1 MQKFKVSLLLSSLLL
16 ALPVYAQSVVTSVE
30 FTPTPAPVSAEERS
44 RFYTRSSAIV
54 TYRDGAKKVFP
65 MAYQT
70 LYRSGDKFAN
80 NAAGLIVDKAGR
92 PILRSAAN
100 AEGEIAQGPF
110 YSFSPDANS
119 LLGIQNG
126 KDSASLI
133 THFEYSTDAP
143 NVDSAKPPVS
153 LYGQLPAAIYQARIL
168 QDKKTGLLHVT
179 ALNNVD
185 ASASDG
191 IWTPCGA
198 SQTPWGTHLGGEEYE
213 PNAKEFETVPFEAMN
228 LYTATPGKTAQAGGS
243 NPYAYGYKFEVSVAD
258 SGTSTDKQALVKHYA
273 MGRLANELGDVMPDQ
288 RTVYMGDDGRDTVMF
303 MFVADQAGKLS
314 AGTLY
319 AAIWMQVFAANGGQA
334 GLRWIPLGHAS
345 DDEVHQLVQSGLR
358 FSDIF
363 EVVSVLEVKANP
375 EKYSDFKAVYAY
387 PGTGKE
393 VAHLEYLKLKAGQE
407 KAAAFLES
415 RRYAAMLGATSEFT
429 KMEGVTHNTRDKRLY
444 IAMSYIEKGMVDK
457 LNEDRAQDDINL
469 EGDPKDLVCGAVY
482 EATLGGGEHDLQGN
496 KIDSLWVASSIQ
508 ALVTGGK
515 KPFGQT
521 YGELD
526 KCDTDRI
533 ANPDNLK
540 YSESMRT
547 LFISE
552 DSGNHLNNFVW
563 AYNVDRKQS
572 TRIFSAP
579 IGGENT
585 GLQVVED
592 WNGYAY
598 LMSNIQHPAA
608 VEDLKQYPDAIK
620 NGLGSKISQKG
631 IVGYISG
638 LPAVSNSVNKLKRSH

>member
-1 MQKFKVSLLLSSLLL
+1 MSLLLSSLLL
-16 ALPVYAQSVVTSVE
+16 AFPVYAQPVVTSVE
-30 FTPTPAPVSAEERS
+30 FTPTAVPVSAAERS
-44 RFYTRSSAIV
+44 SFYTRSSAIV
-54 TYRDGAKKVFP
+54 TYSDGAKKVFP

-70 LYRSGDKFAN
+70 LYRSGDKFGN
-80 NAAGLIVDKAGR
+80 SAAGMIVDKAGK

-100 AEGEIAQGPF
+100 AEGDIARGPF

-126 KDSASLI
+126 KNSASLI
-133 THFEYSTDAP
+133 THFEYNTDAP
-143 NVDSAKPPVS
+143 NVDPAKPPVD
-153 LYGQLPAAIYQARIL
+153 LYVQLPAAIYQASVA
-168 QDKKTGLLHVT
+168 QDKKSGLLHVT
-179 ALNNVD
+179 ALNNID

-213 PNAKEFETVPFEAMN
+213 PNAKEFETLPFQPMN
-228 LYTATPGKTAQAGGS
+228 LYTATLGKTAQAGGS

-258 SGTSTDKQALVKHYA
+258 NGTGKPALVKHYA
-273 MGRLANELGDVMPDQ
+273 MGRLANELGDIMPDQ

-319 AAIWMQVFAANGGQA
+319 AAIWMQVSAANGGQA

-363 EVVSVLEVKANP
+363 EVASEHDVKTNP
-375 EKYSDFKAVYAY
+375 EKYSDFKAVYTY
-387 PGTGKE
+387 QRSDKE
-393 VAHLEYLKLKAGQE
+393 VGHLEYLKLKAGKE
-407 KAAAFLES
+407 KPAAFLES
-415 RRYAAMLGATSEFT
+415 RRYAALLGATNEFT
-429 KMEGVTHNTRDKRLY
+429 KMEGVTHNARDKRLY

-457 LNEDRAQDDINL
+457 LNEERPQDDINL

-482 EATLGGGEHDLQGN
+482 EAMLRGGEQDIKGN

-563 AYNVDRKQS
+563 AYNVDRRQA

-592 WNGYAY
+592 WNGHAY

-608 VEDLKQYPDAIK
+608 LDDLKDYPDAIK
-620 NGLGSKISQKG
+620 KGLGSKISQKG
-631 IVGYISG
+631 VVGYIGG
-638 LPAVSNSVNKLKRSH
+638 LPAVSISGKQLKQSHLN